1 MASLG
6 RLWASIGAPGCRFG
20 RRFGV
25 SGRPFG
31 VSGRALGVLGG
42 HLGASGRPFGVCGS
56 AWGGKFTDSDQ
67 VSKAKACIEGVS
79 LDVDVANCNM
89 SMRLHGKHDAA
100 KTVSRWYDT
109 STF

>member
-6 RLWASIGAPGCRFG
+6 RRWASIGAPGCRFG

-31 VSGRALGVLGG
+31 VSGRALGVLGD

-67 VSKAKACIEGVS
+67 VSQAKACIKEYRWISMSQATPARALFLATGVGGA
-79 LDVDVANCNM
+79 VA
-89 SMRLHGKHDAA
+89 
-100 KTVSRWYDT
+100 
-109 STF
+109 

>member
-6 RLWASIGAPGCRFG
+6 RLLASIGAPGCRFG

-67 VSKAKACIEGVS
+67 VSQAKACIKEYRWISMSQATPARALFLATGVGGA
-79 LDVDVANCNM
+79 VA
-89 SMRLHGKHDAA
+89 
-100 KTVSRWYDT
+100 
-109 STF
+109 